1 VRTNLVGSK
10 VDTSLDFRLGSKS
23 GDWRI
28 YDVVI
33 DDASMVRN
41 YQAQFNRII
50 RDDSYGGLVKKLK
63 QRGVVVKVF
72 ERTAPDVAL
81 SAMHTPPQ

>member
-1 VRTNLVGSK
+1 M
-10 VDTSLDFRLGSKS
+10 
-23 GDWRI
+23 
-28 YDVVI
+28 VI

-50 RDDSYGGLVKKLK
+50 RDDSYEGLVKRLRQK
-63 QRGVVVKVF
+63 GVLVKVF

-81 SAMHTPPQ
+81 SSMPTVPQSAKVVFGHPLSPMPLP

>member
-10 VDTSLDFRLGSKS
+10 VDTSLDFQLGSQS
-23 GDWRI
+23 GDWLI

-41 YQAQFNRII
+41 YQAQFHRII
-50 RDDSYGGLVKKLK
+50 RDDSYEGLVKKLR
-63 QRGVVVKVF
+63 QRGVIVKVF
-72 ERTAPDVAL
+72 ERTTPDVAL
-81 SAMHTPPQ
+81 SMHTVPQ